1 MKLRGSEVCVKQ
13 DHFTHGSCSTPG
25 STTWWSRPFYC
36 EKIRSNPQPLWS
48 ILWFFSEN
56 RTFWGVFKL
65 CFSSYFQNLLNF
77 AIFVEFGLIMLIFTN
92 IFWIF
97 EGSKHAILS
106 KNHRQGSRT
115 WWSRPFYCEKIRS
128 NPQPLWSILW
138 FFSENRTF
146 WGVFKL
152 CFSSYFQNLLNFAIF
167 VEFGLI
173 MLIFTNIFWI
183 FEGSKHAIL
192 SKNHRQ
198 GSRSGSRSRA
208 WTKTFFWCI
217 LKRDKDSKNPGFPFS
232 FENCSFTSL

>member
-1 MKLRGSEVCVKQ
+1 MMYVCLYMLIAWWWSLSWKFHENANFMKLRGSEVCVKQ

-106 KNHRQGSRT
+106 KNHRQGSR
-115 WWSRPFYCEKIRS
+115 
-128 NPQPLWSILW
+128 
-138 FFSENRTF
+138 
-146 WGVFKL
+146 
-152 CFSSYFQNLLNFAIF
+152 
-167 VEFGLI
+167 
-173 MLIFTNIFWI
+173 
-183 FEGSKHAIL
+183 
-192 SKNHRQ
+192 
-198 GSRSGSRSRA
+198 SGSRNRA

-217 LKRDKDSKNPGFPFS
+217 LKRDKDSKNPGFPIKIF
-232 FENCSFTSL
+232 

>member
-1 MKLRGSEVCVKQ
+1 MMYVCLYMLIAWWWSLSWKFHENANFMKLRGSEVCVKQ

-106 KNHRQGSRT
+106 KNHRQGSR
-115 WWSRPFYCEKIRS
+115 
-128 NPQPLWSILW
+128 
-138 FFSENRTF
+138 
-146 WGVFKL
+146 
-152 CFSSYFQNLLNFAIF
+152 
-167 VEFGLI
+167 
-173 MLIFTNIFWI
+173 
-183 FEGSKHAIL
+183 
-192 SKNHRQ
+192 
-198 GSRSGSRSRA
+198 SGSRNRA

-217 LKRDKDSKNPGFPFS
+217 LKVAFASKIPGPPFS
-232 FENCSFTSL
+232 FENESFLSLKFSAFSVQNGSCKGDFERKFARSARSARSAPFIIYIIL

>member
-1 MKLRGSEVCVKQ
+1 MYACTCLSMHNFMKLRGSEVCVKQ

-106 KNHRQGSRT
+106 KNHRQGSR
-115 WWSRPFYCEKIRS
+115 
-128 NPQPLWSILW
+128 
-138 FFSENRTF
+138 
-146 WGVFKL
+146 
-152 CFSSYFQNLLNFAIF
+152 
-167 VEFGLI
+167 
-173 MLIFTNIFWI
+173 
-183 FEGSKHAIL
+183 
-192 SKNHRQ
+192 
-198 GSRSGSRSRA
+198 SGSRNRA
-208 WTKTFFWCI
+208 WTKTFVWCI
-217 LKRDKDSKNPGFPFS
+217 LKVAFANKIPGFPFA

>member
-1 MKLRGSEVCVKQ
+1 MTGGPISGRHKKIFGSFEIWRDLKVWWKFHENANFMKLRGSEVCVKQ

-25 STTWWSRPFYC
+25 ST
-36 EKIRSNPQPLWS
+36 
-48 ILWFFSEN
+48 
-56 RTFWGVFKL
+56 
-65 CFSSYFQNLLNF
+65 
-77 AIFVEFGLIMLIFTN
+77 
-92 IFWIF
+92 
-97 EGSKHAILS
+97 
-106 KNHRQGSRT
+106 T

>member
-106 KNHRQGSRT
+106 KNHRQGSR
-115 WWSRPFYCEKIRS
+115 
-128 NPQPLWSILW
+128 
-138 FFSENRTF
+138 
-146 WGVFKL
+146 
-152 CFSSYFQNLLNFAIF
+152 
-167 VEFGLI
+167 
-173 MLIFTNIFWI
+173 
-183 FEGSKHAIL
+183 
-192 SKNHRQ
+192 
-198 GSRSGSRSRA
+198 SGSRNRA

-217 LKRDKDSKNPGFPFS
+217 LKRDKDSKNPGFPVFVRKLFVYFVWIFGFVVNVGKIS
-232 FENCSFTSL
+232 SSSSQSRRKNSKMN